1 MNRPPMPGESPASS
15 PVVTMPGESPTLPPL
30 FTVLS
35 LLWLAGV
42 TIRMPLLAV
51 PPVIP
56 LIHDDLHLSETEVGL
71 LIGMPLS
78 MFALAAIPGSLLIAR
93 FGVLVVATCG
103 LAIVSLASAARAA
116 VTDIWTLYAATLA
129 MGFGVAIFQ
138 PAFPTLVRIWAPR
151 RAWLANALST
161 NGMLMGVTF
170 TAALSIP
177 VVLPLVRQSWRY
189 DLLIW
194 SVPGL
199 ITTVLYIA
207 AAPRRRTG
215 TAGRP
220 PAASQW
226 MPDWR
231 SGELWLLGIGLGA
244 NNALFFASNA
254 FVPDYLT
261 HTGRGDM
268 IGVTLG
274 WLNGAQLIG
283 SFMMLFMTERL
294 QRGTWPFTIF
304 GPVTLAGLLGIVLC
318 DGGWV
323 VVSAAAAGL
332 GAAVTFIVPFG
343 LPAIL
348 SPPGEVHRMAG
359 GMFTISYSIAV
370 LLPIVCGACWDLTG
384 LPWTAFMPMA
394 VAAVV
399 MTIFGTMLSVRNA
412 PSGR

>member
-1 MNRPPMPGESPASS
+1 MTRPPIPGESPASPS
-15 PVVTMPGESPTLPPL
+15 LV
-30 FTVLS
+30 TVLS

-56 LIHDDLHLSETEVGL
+56 LIHDELHMSETQVGL

-93 FGVLVVATCG
+93 YGVLAVATCG
-103 LAIVSLASAARAA
+103 LAIVTLASMARAA
-116 VTDIWTLYAATLA
+116 VTGIWTLYLATLV

-151 RAWLANALST
+151 RAWLANAMST

-177 VVLPLVRQSWRY
+177 VVLPLVGLNWRY
-189 DLLIW
+189 DLLVW
-194 SVPGL
+194 SIPGL
-199 ITTVLYIA
+199 VTTLLYIF
-207 AAPRRRTG
+207 AAPRSRTG

-220 PAASQW
+220 AAASQW
-226 MPDWR
+226 MPNWR
-231 SGELWLLGIGLGA
+231 SRELWLLGIALGA
-244 NNALFFASNA
+244 NNAVFFASNA

-268 IGVTLG
+268 IGLTLG

-283 SFMMLFMTERL
+283 SFIMLFMAERL
-294 QRGTWPFTIF
+294 QRGAWPFTIF
-304 GPVTLAGLLGIVLC
+304 GPVTVLGLAGIVLC
-318 DGGWV
+318 DGVWV
-323 VVSAAAAGL
+323 VVSAAVAGL
-332 GAAVTFIVPFG
+332 GAAVTFIVTFG

-370 LLPIVCGACWDLTG
+370 LLPVLCGACWDLTG
-384 LPWTAFMPMA
+384 LPWTAFMPIA
-394 VAAVV
+394 LGAVV
-399 MTIFGTMLSVRNA
+399 MTIFGTMLTSRPARPAV
-412 PSGR
+412 S

>member
-1 MNRPPMPGESPASS
+1 MNRPPMPGESPVSS
-15 PVVTMPGESPTLPPL
+15 PVVMKPGESSASPPL
-30 FTVLS
+30 VTVLS

-56 LIHDDLHLSETEVGL
+56 LIHDDLHMSETQVGL

-93 FGVLVVATCG
+93 FGVLVVGTCG

-116 VTDIWTLYAATLA
+116 VTDIWTLYAATLV

-138 PAFPTLVRIWAPR
+138 PAFPTLVRVWSPR
-151 RAWLANALST
+151 RAWLANAVST

-177 VVLPLVRQSWRY
+177 VVLPLVGQNWRY

-194 SVPGL
+194 SVPGMV
-199 ITTVLYIA
+199 TTLLYIV

-220 PAASQW
+220 AAASQW
-226 MPDWR
+226 MPNWR
-231 SGELWLLGIGLGA
+231 SRELWLLGIALGA
-244 NNALFFASNA
+244 NNAVFFATNA

-268 IGVTLG
+268 IGLTLG

-283 SFMMLFMTERL
+283 SFMMLFMAERL

-318 DGGWV
+318 DGVWV
-323 VVSAAAAGL
+323 VVSAAAAGV
-332 GAAVTFIVPFG
+332 GAAVTFIVTFG

-359 GMFTISYSIAV
+359 GMFTISYTIAV
-370 LLPIVCGACWDLTG
+370 LLPVVCGACWDLTG
-384 LPWTAFMPMA
+384 LPWTAFMPIA
-394 VAAVV
+394 AGAVV
-399 MTIFGTMLSVRNA
+399 MTIFGTMLSARNA
-412 PSGR
+412 QS

>member
-1 MNRPPMPGESPASS
+1 MNRPPLPGESPAS
-15 PVVTMPGESPTLPPL
+15 PPL

-56 LIHDDLHLSETEVGL
+56 LIHDDLHMSETQVGL
-71 LIGMPLS
+71 LIGIPLS

-103 LAIVSLASAARAA
+103 LAIVSMASAARAA
-116 VTDIWTLYAATLA
+116 VTDIWTLYAATLV

-138 PAFPTLVRIWAPR
+138 PAFPTLVRIWAPS
-151 RAWLANALST
+151 RAWLANAAGT
-161 NGMLMGVTF
+161 NGMLMGVTI

-177 VVLPLVRQSWRY
+177 VVLPLVGQSWRY
-189 DLLIW
+189 DLLVW

-199 ITTVLYIA
+199 LTTLFYIV
-207 AAPRRRTG
+207 AAPRRRSG

-220 PAASQW
+220 PAASLW
-226 MPDWR
+226 MPNWR
-231 SGELWLLGIGLGA
+231 SRELWLLGIALGA

-318 DGGWV
+318 DGVWV

-332 GAAVTFIVPFG
+332 GAAVTFIVSFG

-370 LLPIVCGACWDLTG
+370 IVPVLCGASWDLTG
-384 LPWTAFMPMA
+384 LPWTAFMPI
-394 VAAVV
+394 AACAII
-399 MTIFGTMLSVRNA
+399 MTIFGTMLSARNA
-412 PSGR
+412 SSER

>member
-1 MNRPPMPGESPASS
+1 MNRPPIPGESPA
-15 PVVTMPGESPTLPPL
+15 LPPL

-42 TIRMPLLAV
+42 TIRIPLLAV

-56 LIHDDLHLSETEVGL
+56 LIHDDLHMSETQVGL

-93 FGVLVVATCG
+93 FGVLAVATCG

-116 VTDIWTLYAATLA
+116 VTDIWTLYAATLV

-138 PAFPTLVRIWAPR
+138 PAFPTLVRVWAPS
-151 RAWLANALST
+151 RAWLANAVST
-161 NGMLMGVTF
+161 NGMLMGVTLP
-170 TAALSIP
+170 TALSIP
-177 VVLPLVRQSWRY
+177 IMLPLVGQNWRH
-189 DLLIW
+189 DLLVW

-199 ITTVLYIA
+199 LTTLLYIA
-207 AAPRRRTG
+207 AAPRQRTG

-220 PAASQW
+220 AAASQW
-226 MPDWR
+226 MPNWR
-231 SGELWLLGIGLGA
+231 SRELWLLGIGLGA
-244 NNALFFASNA
+244 NNALFFAANA

-261 HTGRGDM
+261 HTGRGGM
-268 IGVTLG
+268 IGVTLAG
-274 WLNGAQLIG
+274 FNGAQLFG
-283 SFMMLFMTERL
+283 SFIMLFMTERL

-318 DGGWV
+318 DGVWV
-323 VVSAAAAGL
+323 VVSAVAAGL
-332 GAAVTFIVPFG
+332 GAAVTFIVTFG

-359 GMFTISYSIAV
+359 GMFTISYTIAV
-370 LLPIVCGACWDLTG
+370 IVPVLCGACWDLTG

-399 MTIFGTMLSVRNA
+399 MTIFGTMLTARIA
-412 PSGR
+412 R

>member
-1 MNRPPMPGESPASS
+1 MNRPPLPGESPAS
-15 PVVTMPGESPTLPPL
+15 PPL

-56 LIHDDLHLSETEVGL
+56 LIHDDLHMSETQVGL
-71 LIGMPLS
+71 LIGIPLS

-103 LAIVSLASAARAA
+103 LAIVSMASAARAA
-116 VTDIWTLYAATLA
+116 VTDIWTLYAATLV

-138 PAFPTLVRIWAPR
+138 PAFPTLVRIWAPS
-151 RAWLANALST
+151 RAWLANAAGT
-161 NGMLMGVTF
+161 NGMLMGVTI

-177 VVLPLVRQSWRY
+177 VVLPLVGQSWRY
-189 DLLIW
+189 DLLVW

-199 ITTVLYIA
+199 LTTLFYIV
-207 AAPRRRTG
+207 AAPRRRSG

-220 PAASQW
+220 PAASLW
-226 MPDWR
+226 MPNWR
-231 SGELWLLGIGLGA
+231 SRELWLLGIALGA

-283 SFMMLFMTERL
+283 SFMMLLMSERL

-318 DGGWV
+318 DGVWV
-323 VVSAAAAGL
+323 VISAAAAGL
-332 GAAVTFIVPFG
+332 GAAVTFVVSFG

-359 GMFTISYSIAV
+359 GMFTISYTIAV
-370 LLPIVCGACWDLTG
+370 LLPVLCGACWDLTG

-399 MTIFGTMLSVRNA
+399 MTIFGTMLSARNA